1 MRFDIPFRIDEKFR
15 CISKAE
21 AGRPQEVEGIHEL
34 VDLGDRGQLK
44 PGDIC
49 EISVAVN
56 EETEFYHFLLIGL
69 RQIGRGSIIKIVS
82 ALKEPFYLF
91 L

>member
-1 MRFDIPFRIDEKFR
+1 M
-15 CISKAE
+15 
-21 AGRPQEVEGIHEL
+21 
-34 VDLGDRGQLK
+34 K
-44 PGDIC
+44 PGHIRK
-49 EISVAVN
+49 IAVTIN

-69 RQIGRGSIIKIVS
+69 RQIGRGSIIKIVA

>member
-1 MRFDIPFRIDEKFR
+1 MRFNIPFGINEKFR
-15 CISKAE
+15 CISEAK

-49 EISVAVN
+49 EISMAVN
-56 EETEFYHFLLIGL
+56 EKTEFYDFLLIGL
-69 RQIGRGSIIKIVS
+69 RQIGRGSIVEIVA